1 MTAPRIRI
9 RDVEVFGRPTP
20 FRLPFRFGPVT
31 VDGAVQSFV
40 RLTVEVEGVG
50 QARGAS
56 AELMPPKWF
65 DKRPGRTP
73 QETAADLA
81 ASLVHAA
88 ALANAGAGPDTA
100 FGHHARHH
108 GEQLAWAREQD
119 VTPLSAGFG
128 VAQID
133 KAVLDGL
140 SRVLGLSFVD
150 VLKANAVGLDARLTA
165 DLDQPAIDAQLARLK
180 PASTIAIRH
189 TVGMTDRIEGSDSLR
204 AEIDAADLRW
214 FKVKLSGDPA
224 ADLIRLDS
232 IARLLDGR
240 GIDYRLT
247 LDANEQY
254 RPEALASLFAL
265 VAADAGLAALVARLL
280 FVEQPFDRAATFE
293 QALDP
298 ALAARGV
305 VIDEADD
312 AYDAFPRAKALGYR
326 GVSSKCCK
334 GFYRALLNAAR
345 AAAWNA
351 EAGEDGRYFVTAE
364 DLTCQAGLAVQQ
376 DTAFVAALGLDHVE
390 RNGHHYVDGFG
401 LAPVSEAIA
410 FRDAHPGLYGR
421 TGGRIRLATATG
433 SLDISS
439 LYAPGFASGAEPDW
453 ASLQPLTHPTRE
465 GLTA

>member
-9 RDVEVFGRPTP
+9 RDVELFGRPTP

-31 VDGAVQSFV
+31 VEGAVQAFV
-40 RLTVEVEGVG
+40 RLTVEVEGHG
-50 QARGAS
+50 RARGAS

-73 QETAADLA
+73 EETAADLA
-81 ASLVHAA
+81 ASLLHAA
-88 ALANAGAGPDTA
+88 SLANADAGADTA
-100 FGHHARHH
+100 FGHHARLH
-108 GEQLAWAREQD
+108 GGQLVWAREHD

-140 SRVLGLSFVD
+140 SKVLGLGFVD
-150 VLKANAVGLDARLTA
+150 VLKANAAGLDARLTA
-165 DLDQPAIDAQLARLK
+165 DLDQRAIDAQLSRLK
-180 PASTIAIRH
+180 PASRIAIRH
-189 TVGMTDRIEGSDSLR
+189 TVGMTDRIEGPDSLA
-204 AEIDAADLRW
+204 AEIDAADLSW

-224 ADLIRLDS
+224 ADLLRLES
-232 IARLLDGR
+232 IARLLDTR

-254 RPEALASLFAL
+254 RPEALTSLFAR
-265 VAADAGLAALVARLL
+265 VAADPGLANLASRLL
-280 FVEQPFDRAATFE
+280 FVEQPFDRSATFE
-293 QALDP
+293 QPLDP

-312 AYDAFPRAKALGYR
+312 AYDAFPRARALGYR

-345 AAAWNA
+345 AARWNEETG
-351 EAGEDGRYFVTAE
+351 EAGRYFVTAE

-376 DTAFVAALGLDHVE
+376 DTAFVAALGLSHVE

-401 LAPVSEAIA
+401 LAPVAEAMA
-410 FRDAHPGLYGR
+410 FQAAHPGLYAR
-421 TGGRIRLATATG
+421 SGGRIRLATASG
-433 SLDISS
+433 ALDTSS
-439 LYAPGFASGAEPDW
+439 LYGPGFASGAEPDW
-453 ASLQPLTHPTRE
+453 TLLQPITHPMQE